1 MKKFLNGLVCL
12 SVSLSCGLSAGQGDN
27 NASPQLFSSFE
38 QEQSEPFSYLEKAI
52 DQLGFMDSPEATAVT
67 NGGTFS
73 NTFNA
78 IQFLYGENLRVAN
91 KRVVTLERDYLPII
105 HFSLTDGDLVYR
117 AEAFS
122 APQDF
127 NPSNNL
133 VSYIRWVVTNTS
145 EQSAAGKLGFALNKG
160 ALHNTY
166 CTPWWQNRF
175 MDPGQYEEDP
185 VPGFGEDSLSRGGHL
200 VFTYPVDGERSA
212 AGGESGNRMSW
223 QFELQPGE
231 SRTLEFRLPF
241 VPIKLANQQQ
251 VQHVADGDFLE
262 LKRQVIE
269 FWENELADIAVFS
282 IPEPKVQNAFKASYI
297 HLLVARDVLEDG
309 ERVTQRDSEF
319 QYDYF
324 YVRSAA
330 YFVRLYNMLGKPEIA
345 RQVANHF
352 FVRDTEGKLME
363 FRSRLGIHNKYV
375 NDYWGQVLWG
385 IGNHIR
391 HTGDR
396 ELLDMVFSGQGYG
409 KGWSLIENHISEFK
423 RAVAKDPYG
432 IWPVA
437 WPYDNEHIDGHY
449 TGHSFCPAIVRR
461 SPGRGT
467 PVSGSCGSTH
477 TGWASG

>member
-12 SVSLSCGLSAGQGDN
+12 SVSLSCGLFAGQGDN

-166 CTPWWQNRF
+166 CTPW
-175 MDPGQYEEDP
+175 
-185 VPGFGEDSLSRGGHL
+185 
-200 VFTYPVDGERSA
+200 
-212 AGGESGNRMSW
+212 
-223 QFELQPGE
+223 
-231 SRTLEFRLPF
+231 
-241 VPIKLANQQQ
+241 
-251 VQHVADGDFLE
+251 
-262 LKRQVIE
+262 
-269 FWENELADIAVFS
+269 
-282 IPEPKVQNAFKASYI
+282 
-297 HLLVARDVLEDG
+297 
-309 ERVTQRDSEF
+309 
-319 QYDYF
+319 
-324 YVRSAA
+324 
-330 YFVRLYNMLGKPEIA
+330 
-345 RQVANHF
+345 
-352 FVRDTEGKLME
+352 
-363 FRSRLGIHNKYV
+363 
-375 NDYWGQVLWG
+375 
-385 IGNHIR
+385 
-391 HTGDR
+391 
-396 ELLDMVFSGQGYG
+396 
-409 KGWSLIENHISEFK
+409 
-423 RAVAKDPYG
+423 
-432 IWPVA
+432 
-437 WPYDNEHIDGHY
+437 
-449 TGHSFCPAIVRR
+449 
-461 SPGRGT
+461 
-467 PVSGSCGSTH
+467 
-477 TGWASG
+477 